1 MNLIKKTILPFILLV
16 VSISYA
22 QTEPI
27 KVSKKPFTIGES
39 LTFYSETLGEERT
52 LNVYL
57 PHSFSEEKEYPVIYL
72 LDGSADEDFIHIAG
86 LVQFGSFSWINM
98 IPETIVVGVA
108 NVSRNRDY
116 TYPSTDKAY
125 VKKYPE
131 TGHSEKFIEFIEK
144 ELQPLVEKQYPVT
157 SEKILIGQSLG
168 GLLATEILFKK
179 PDLFKNY
186 IIVSPSLWYDY
197 ESLLKKEPKPYD
209 TEKSIYV
216 AVGEEG
222 SVMKR
227 VAKQLYKKLQK
238 NKKGNTSLY
247 YHFLEKQDHGDALH
261 LAVYDAFEKLFASEK
276 KK

>member
-1 MNLIKKTILPFILLV
+1 MKSIQKTILSLFLLV
-16 VSISYA
+16 ASISYA
-22 QTEPI
+22 QTKPI
-27 KVSKKPFTIGES
+27 EVSKEPFTIGEI
-39 LTFYSETLGEERT
+39 LTFNSEILEEERMV
-52 LNVYL
+52 NVYL
-57 PHSFSEEKEYPVIYL
+57 PHNFSEEKEYPVIYL

-98 IPETIVVGVA
+98 IPETIVVGIA
-108 NVSRNRDY
+108 NVSRNRDF

-131 TGHSEKFIEFIEK
+131 TGHSEQFIEFIEK

-157 SEKILIGQSLG
+157 SEKTLIGQSLG

-197 ESLLKKEPKPYD
+197 KSLLKQAPKPYD
-209 TEKSIYV
+209 TEKSIYI

-222 SVMKR
+222 NIMKN
-227 VAKQLYKKLQK
+227 VAKKFHKKLEE
-238 NKKGNTSLY
+238 NKKDNTTLY

-261 LAVYDAFEKLFASEK
+261 LAVYDAFEKLFASEDK
-276 KK
+276 K